1 MKRIFSVL
9 CFFVLS
15 FLVVRVPAQVNP
27 YKDGTP
33 GVTGYRSEVLSEVI
47 VQEDKFLRL
56 AEAIP
61 AEKYAWRPSA
71 DVRSFAEVFLHV
83 AAANY
88 NLYKLVGTPPPAGF
102 EAKGFEK
109 STTDKAK
116 VIAALKDSFEH
127 ARKAITAMPDADLE
141 KSMDWFGGKN
151 TERGILLFIVRHG
164 AEHLG
169 QSIAYARFIGVVPP
183 WTEDTQKKQA
193 EKAEKK
199 DTPAKDKQ

>member
-1 MKRIFSVL
+1 MKSIFWTL
-9 CFFVLS
+9 CVASL
-15 FLVVRVPAQVNP
+15 LAAAIPAAAQVNP

-33 GVTGYRSEVLSEVI
+33 GVTGYRSEVLAEVI
-47 VQEDKFLRL
+47 IQGDKFVRL

-61 AEKYAWRPSA
+61 AEKYTWRPA
-71 DVRSFAEVFLHV
+71 PDVRSVAEVFLHV
-83 AAANY
+83 SAANY

-102 EAKGFEK
+102 DVKGFEK

-116 VIAALKDSFEH
+116 IVATLKDSFDH

-141 KSMDWFGGKN
+141 KSLDWFGGKN

-169 QSIAYARFIGVVPP
+169 QSIAYARNVGTTPP
-183 WTEDTQKKQA
+183 WTEDAQKKQP
-193 EKAEKK
+193 EKK
-199 DTPAKDKQ
+199 

>member
-1 MKRIFSVL
+1 MKRV
-9 CFFVLS
+9 FFVLYLFMLTAGS
-15 FLVVRVPAQVNP
+15 VRVLAQINP
-27 YKDGTP
+27 YKEGTP

-47 VQEDKFLRL
+47 VQEDKFTRL

-61 AEKYAWRPSA
+61 ADKYSWRPNA

-83 AAANY
+83 SAANY
-88 NLYKLVGTPPPAGF
+88 NAYQLVGTPPPSRIDL
-102 EAKGFEK
+102 KNLEK

-116 VIAALKDSFEH
+116 VIATLKDSFAH
-127 ARKAITAMPDADLE
+127 AKQAIKAVPDADLD

-151 TERGILLFIVRHG
+151 TERGVLLFIVRHG

-183 WTEDTQKKQA
+183 WTEDMQKKQPERNEA
-193 EKAEKK
+193 PKK
-199 DTPAKDKQ
+199 Q